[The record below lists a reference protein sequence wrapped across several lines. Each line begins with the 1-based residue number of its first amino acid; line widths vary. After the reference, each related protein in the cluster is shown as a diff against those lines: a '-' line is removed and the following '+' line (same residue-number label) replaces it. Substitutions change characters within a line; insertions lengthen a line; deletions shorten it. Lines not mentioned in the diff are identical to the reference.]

1 MFKKAVALISL
12 TFLASTSVQ
21 SAELFNAEDA
31 VKYRQAIYQVLS
43 AQAGVM
49 GGMAQ
54 NKIPFDAAEINQRA
68 KNIGNTAALLGETY
82 FPATRDVKESKLK
95 PAAWSNMD
103 KFQAKG
109 ENFGKALGELI
120 EVSAKPDFDLAQ
132 ARPAVGAVL
141 QACKACHDDY
151 RAK

>member
-1 MFKKAVALISL
+1 MLKKAIALMAL
-12 TFLASTSVQ
+12 TLLVSTNAQ
-21 SAELFNAEDA
+21 SSELFNAEDA

-43 AQAGVM
+43 AQAGVI

-54 NKIPFDAAEINQRA
+54 NKTPFDAAEINQRA
-68 KNIGNTAALLGETY
+68 MNIGNTAAMLGETY
-82 FPATRDVKESKLK
+82 FPATRDVKASKLK
-95 PAAWSNMD
+95 AAAWSNMD

-109 ENFGKALGELI
+109 NDFGKALGALI
-120 EVSAKPDFDLAQ
+120 EASAKPDFDLAK